1 MNKKINHILTLV
13 ESMDTLTDKEK
24 EMLTNAC
31 NDKSLPTWLI
41 TLLKVVAYALGLVL
55 AGYGTANACE
65 VFNVF
70 NL

>member
-24 EMLTNAC
+24 EMLTAAC
-31 NDKSLPTWLI
+31 NDKTLPAWLL

-55 AGYGTANACE
+55 AGYGTANAATT
-65 VFNVF
+65 FINF
-70 NL
+70 